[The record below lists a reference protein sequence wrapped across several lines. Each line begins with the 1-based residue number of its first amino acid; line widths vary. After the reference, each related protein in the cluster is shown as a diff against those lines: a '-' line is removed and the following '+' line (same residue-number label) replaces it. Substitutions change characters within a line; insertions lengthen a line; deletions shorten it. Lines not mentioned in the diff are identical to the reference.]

1 MEQWDVL
8 ITRLLLALAAGGA
21 IGWNRGRA
29 GKPAGIRT
37 HMLISMGAALFVMTS
52 VAHGSADSEGRAIQG
67 VAAGVGFLG
76 AGEIVHRTVAG
87 VQKPLNLTSAAAI
100 WVAASAGVA
109 AGAGLWKLLV
119 TAVVLTLLTLIVIK
133 KVESR
138 LGLSASQL
146 RKQQH
151 DEGEAQD

>member
-1 MEQWDVL
+1 MQEWDVL

-21 IGWNRGRA
+21 IGWNRGMA

-37 HMLISMGAALFVMTS
+37 HMLISMGAALFVMTAIAS
-52 VAHGSADSEGRAIQG
+52 GSADSEGRAIQG

-87 VQKPLNLTSAAAI
+87 MQKPLNLTSAAAI

-109 AGAGLWKLLV
+109 AGAGLWKLIV
-119 TAVVLTLLTLIVIK
+119 TATVLTLITLIAIK
-133 KVESR
+133 KLEDKVGLPSDGSR
-138 LGLSASQL
+138 AKE
-146 RKQQH
+146 R
-151 DEGEAQD
+151 D